1 VWTDPGVY
9 FEKLRLEH
17 SASNYRKKKSIE
29 CQVGRKTIQ
38 SIAGH
43 GHDDPRGQRKNQVCS
58 SQKFTSSN
66 LAQMLDR
73 TQRPAIAN
81 LYISPAHP
89 RS

>member
-9 FEKLRLEH
+9 LEKLRLEH

-43 GHDDPRGQRKNQVCS
+43 GHDDPRVSVKTKFARVKNLHQ
-58 SQKFTSSN
+58 
-66 LAQMLDR
+66 
-73 TQRPAIAN
+73 AIS
-81 LYISPAHP
+81 LKCLIELSVPPLQIST
-89 RS
+89 